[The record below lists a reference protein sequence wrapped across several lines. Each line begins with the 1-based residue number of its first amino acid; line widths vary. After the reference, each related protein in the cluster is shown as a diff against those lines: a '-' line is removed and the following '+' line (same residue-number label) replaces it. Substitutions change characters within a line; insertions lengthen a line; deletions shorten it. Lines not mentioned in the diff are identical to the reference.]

1 VLLALERLVLPA
13 DELLRQRY
21 LTLCD
26 SAGWFCA
33 TVFKSMPSRETESY
47 YEVLHQTQIKA
58 YVSLPESCNGLNRNM
73 GMDDPVSY
81 TMDTGLFPGDKAAET
96 QS

>member
-1 VLLALERLVLPA
+1 
-13 DELLRQRY
+13 
-21 LTLCD
+21 
-26 SAGWFCA
+26 
-33 TVFKSMPSRETESY
+33 MPSRETESY

-96 QS
+96 QSWWLASIKYEAKNRKLKLDSPIQLQDLVLN